1 MKRGLMLGL
10 LVVGAEAFAA
20 DATLEKAKAMF
31 KPLRAQCD
39 APENPITR
47 EKVTLGR
54 QLYFET
60 RLSKNHDLSCNS
72 CHQLDKYGVDGEATS
87 PGHRGQRGDRNS
99 PTVYNAC
106 IHFVQFWD
114 GRAATLEEQA
124 KGPVLNPVEM
134 AMADGPAVEAVLRSI
149 PGYAPL
155 FKAAFPGDKEPITY
169 DNVAKAI
176 GAFERT
182 LVTPS
187 RFDAYLAG
195 KEDALT
201 AAEKQGLETFIAVG
215 CTACHLG
222 EGLGGGLY
230 QKYGL
235 VKPVPGLKDE
245 GRGKVSKN
253 AAEKFFFKVPSLRNI
268 DQTAPYF
275 HDGSQKTLEGA
286 VAFMG
291 EYQLGRALP
300 KEEVT
305 RITTFLKSLTGPLPK
320 AAVIAA
326 PKPLPSGKTTP
337 KPDPR

>member
-1 MKRGLMLGL
+1 ML
-10 LVVGAEAFAA
+10 VATKVMAA
-20 DATLEKAKAMF
+20 DPTLEKAKALF

-39 APENPITR
+39 STENPITK

-54 QLYFET
+54 QLYFEK
-60 RLSKNHDLSCNS
+60 RLSKNQDVSCNS

-87 PGHRGQRGDRNS
+87 PGHRKQRGDRNS
-99 PTVYNAC
+99 PTVYNAG

-134 AMADGPAVEAVLRSI
+134 AMADSGGVEGLIKSI

-155 FKAAFPGDKEPITY
+155 FKAAFPNDKEPITY

-182 LVTPS
+182 LVTPG
-187 RFDAYLAG
+187 RFDAYLNG

-201 AAEKQGLETFIAVG
+201 AEEKKGLETFIGAG
-215 CTACHLG
+215 CASCHMG
-222 EGLGGGLY
+222 EGVGGQMY

-235 VKPVPGLKDE
+235 VKPVGGLKDE
-245 GRGKVSKN
+245 GRAKISKN
-253 AAEKFFFKVPSLRNI
+253 AADKFFFKVPSLRNI
-268 DQTAPYF
+268 EKTGPYF

-291 EYQLGRALP
+291 EYQLGRTIS
-300 KEEVT
+300 KTEVDS
-305 RITTFLKSLTGPLPK
+305 ITTFLKALTGPLPS
-320 AAVIAA
+320 AAHIKE
-326 PKPLPSGKTTP
+326 PKPLPGSKTTP
-337 KPDPR
+337 KPDPS